1 MWPLWRGS
9 APWPEGRLA
18 QRWHCPLIYWTR
30 TLVYFFQRNSR
41 SLSAQGTAQAH
52 PRAFRNISTRP
63 RLHCPGEGHGTLGVT
78 LMPLLLVPW
87 WWHIGTSGHSPLRP
101 VPQVIAL
108 PHETYSPTP
117 NTVQYTTLALPACP
131 LPCPPLSRAR
141 LASPRAG
148 GGRRGREALRGPP
161 PDPGLPGM
169 LQGSE
174 PDTKSHGSH

>member
-1 MWPLWRGS
+1 MWPLRGGS
-9 APWPEGRLA
+9 ASWPGGRLA

-30 TLVYFFQRNSR
+30 TLVYCFQRNSQ
-41 SLSAQGTAQAH
+41 SLSAQGTAQAL

-63 RLHCPGEGHGTLGVT
+63 SLHCPGEGQRTLGET
-78 LMPLLLVPW
+78 PTPLLLVPW
-87 WWHIGTSGHSPLRP
+87 WCHIGTSSHSPLSP

-117 NTVQYTTLALPACP
+117 NTVQYTTPVLPACS
-131 LPCPPLSRAR
+131 LPWPPLSRAR
-141 LASPRAG
+141 LASPWAG
-148 GGRRGREALRGPP
+148 GWRRECRALRGPP